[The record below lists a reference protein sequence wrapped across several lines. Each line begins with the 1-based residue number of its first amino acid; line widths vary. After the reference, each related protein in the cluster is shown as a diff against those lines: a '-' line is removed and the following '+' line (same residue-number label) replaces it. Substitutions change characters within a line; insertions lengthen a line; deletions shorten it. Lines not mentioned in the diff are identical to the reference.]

1 MKTNLCR
8 YFGSADDTSK
18 PHSLGAE
25 NVQARSRKT
34 LRGVNSE
41 RYPVQGRKDRSGKFY
56 KKDSSTSSSDSKE
69 EVRPQ
74 LSARE
79 SNPEHFSL
87 LLGSFRPKP
96 LESTFTESFP
106 LASTSSR
113 ILFQDWRSEE
123 SASARGEGPVRPVI
137 ALRTESSCGGIKN
150 KSVLDSCVSDKS
162 CVQSAR
168 SRGPRI
174 GESLC
179 RHLIQSTA
187 ARKSKCSYFHLK
199 TGNFVSPKI
208 VKVSRS
214 YRPWVHESTDFGHF
228 IERAERQS
236 SYKHLSLISRGER
249 TSMGSTDK
257 SKAKKEEV
265 KRIFKLGQFKS
276 RASSD
281 LFLDNYKKRI
291 SFNFAESAMSP
302 RESVPVVPIRN
313 FSFKGPLKKSEA
325 KTVKGTFLLLKRV
338 NNSKAKIAVN
348 YSTNKT

>member
-1 MKTNLCR
+1 MKANLCR
-8 YFGSADDTSK
+8 HFSPADDSSK
-18 PHSLGAE
+18 PHSSGAE

-41 RYPVQGRKDRSGKFY
+41 RYPAQGRKDRSGKFH

-69 EVRPQ
+69 EPRAQ
-74 LSARE
+74 LSGRE
-79 SNPEHFSL
+79 SNPERFSL
-87 LLGSFRPKP
+87 LLGSFKP
-96 LESTFTESFP
+96 QTLESTFTESFP
-106 LASTSSR
+106 LR
-113 ILFQDWRSEE
+113 IGLQRNPLSG

-137 ALRTESSCGGIKN
+137 ALRTESSCGGAKN
-150 KSVLDSCVSDKS
+150 KSVLGSCVSENS
-162 CVQSAR
+162 CAQSAR

-208 VKVSRS
+208 VKASRS
-214 YRPWVHESTDFGHF
+214 YRPRVHESLDLGHL
-228 IERAERQS
+228 IERTAERQS
-236 SYKHLSLISRGER
+236 SHKHLSLISRGER

-257 SKAKKEEV
+257 SKVKKEEV
-265 KRIFKLGQFKS
+265 RRIFKLGQFKS

-291 SFNFAESAMSP
+291 SFNLAESAMSP

-313 FSFKGPLKKSEA
+313 FSLKGPLKKSEA
-325 KTVKGTFLLLKRV
+325 KNIKGAFLLLKRV